1 MSITVAKEYVSVLD
15 EIYKYASLTSVL
27 DGDNGLA
34 RAGANAGEIMV
45 PKISLDGLG
54 AYSRTSGYVNGAV
67 SIGWETVAA
76 DYERGRKFWVDILD
90 DEETRNVAFGKLA
103 GEFIRTK
110 VVPELDAYRIAKYCG
125 TSSIGYATG
134 TLSSGADVIS
144 ALRTAMSTMDNAEVP
159 YEDRVLFI
167 VPNLLGLVED
177 LDTTKSR
184 EVLESFSNV
193 VKVPQTRMYT
203 VIDLYDGSSSGEE
216 AGGYVKDTTNGGKDV
231 NFLIVHKGAV
241 CQFNKH
247 AAPKVISPENNPD
260 GDAYIYGYL
269 VTSIAKVYDNK
280 VAGVYRH
287 NKA

>member
-45 PKISLDGLG
+45 PKMSLDGLG

-90 DEETRNVAFGKLA
+90 DEETRNTAFGKLA

-125 TSSIGYATG
+125 TANVGYATG
-134 TLSSGADVIS
+134 TLSSGADVVS
-144 ALRTAMSTMDNAEVP
+144 ALRTAATTMDNAEVP

-184 EVLESFSNV
+184 EVLASFSDI

-203 VIDLYDGSSSGEE
+203 AITLYDGSSDGEE
-216 AGGYVKDTTNGGKDV
+216 AGGYIKNVSSGKDV

-260 GDAYIYGYL
+260 GDAYIYGYR

>member
-1 MSITVAKEYVSVLD
+1 MSIAVAKEYVSVLD
-15 EIYKYASLTSVL
+15 EIYKYASLTAVL
-27 DGDNGLA
+27 DGDNGLV

-45 PKISLDGLG
+45 PKMTLDGLG
-54 AYSRTSGYVNGAV
+54 DYSRTSGYVNGAV
-67 SIGWETVAA
+67 SIAWETIAA

-125 TSSIGYATG
+125 TSNIGYATG

-144 ALRTAMSTMDNAEVP
+144 ALRTATSTMDNAEVP

-184 EVLESFSNV
+184 EVLDAFSNV

-203 VIDLYDGSSSGEE
+203 AITLYDGSTEGETG
-216 AGGYVKDTTNGGKDV
+216 GGYIKNASSGKDV
-231 NFLIVHKGAV
+231 NFLVVSKSAV
-241 CQFNKH
+241 RQFNKH

-260 GDAYIYGYL
+260 GDAYIYGYR
-269 VTSIAKVYDNK
+269 VTSIAKVLDNK